1 MAAMTKDEKLKAKRE
16 KLKVLGTGFGSFEP
30 VIDKDNYTMS
40 MMSALNY
47 YNANFDNKEKR
58 KWVYAYVGKQN
69 SAAFD
74 SVSSDFEFRS
84 LGTVIRMKLR
94 EQYLEQRE
102 LDFIDSEIERLRNVA
117 NMVSAFVV
125 TPKAKTVDTKPV
137 VSIQDR
143 IKEAAS
149 THIGEFNGMFDDYI
163 QHDIE
168 PDFAGYLKANA
179 VSPQV
184 SKLIPPAFVSFWNE
198 LQELITGTDKQ
209 LVEGYSFLKK
219 TKVKKLCKFIEDL
232 ENACAQQVVAAK
244 SARKPRAKKE
254 KPPSVVARSVKF
266 MKEFTELGLTSVK
279 PEKIIGA
286 SEVLVYNT
294 KYKKV
299 QIYRAINGGT
309 LGIKGTTV
317 IGYEVASSGAK
328 TLRKPEQV
336 KDFAAMTKRTF
347 ATAFKGLTTKEAAV
361 NGRINEECIIVKV
374 F

>member
-1 MAAMTKDEKLKAKRE
+1 MAMTKDEKLKAKRE

-40 MMSALNY
+40 MMAALNY

-69 SAAFD
+69 TGDFD
-74 SVSSDFEFRS
+74 NVTSDFEFRS
-84 LGTVIRMKLR
+84 LGTVIRLKLR

-102 LDFIDSEIERLRNVA
+102 IDFIDSEIKRLRETASVVSVLVGA
-117 NMVSAFVV
+117 PKVKTVSA
-125 TPKAKTVDTKPV
+125 APV
-137 VSIQDR
+137 VSVQDR
-143 IKEAAS
+143 IKESAS
-149 THIGEFNGMFDDYI
+149 THIAECNALFDDFI
-163 QHDIE
+163 QNDVE
-168 PDFAGYLKANA
+168 PNFADYLKFNQ

-184 SKLIPPAFVSFWNE
+184 SKLIPSAFVSFWNE
-198 LQELITGTDKQ
+198 MQELIEGKDKQ
-209 LVEGYSFLKK
+209 LNEGYAFLKK
-219 TKVKKLCKFIEDL
+219 TKVKKICKFIEDL
-232 ENACAQQVVAAK
+232 EAACAQQAVAAK
-244 SARKPRAKKE
+244 SVRKPRAKKV
-254 KPPSVVARSVKF
+254 KPPSVVARGVKF
-266 MKEFTELGLTSVK
+266 MKDFAELGLTSVK

-299 QIYRAINGGT
+299 QIYRGVGDGT
-309 LGIKGTTV
+309 LSIKGTSI
-317 IGYEVASSGAK
+317 IGYEVASSGSK
-328 TLRKPEQV
+328 TLRKPEQI
-336 KDFAAMTKRTF
+336 KDFVAMTKRTF